1 MQTSSDRVAVPITI
15 PTLPTVSLGNA
26 PIPIS
31 SAYNTTDG
39 VFCVTSLL
47 TQLTAYFG
55 ANFTLPHLEGL
66 FTGANTTAIHLAKN
80 ISSTILCNYCIFAAV
95 DVIEDAYPVVGEITP
110 QAVLAYFNMSS
121 SLNSTVNEILNGTCA
136 YDSLSVTS
144 SKYPFPCLN
153 KLALE

>member
-1 MQTSSDRVAVPITI
+1 VLLSSNYYTNESYGG
-15 PTLPTVSLGNA
+15 TLGNA

-55 ANFTLPHLEGL
+55 ANFTLPYLEGL
-66 FTGANTTAIHLAKN
+66 VSGTNTTAIHLAKN
-80 ISSTILCNYCIFAAV
+80 ISTTILCNDCIFAAV
-95 DVIEDAYPVVGEITP
+95 DVIEDEYPVVGQITP
-110 QAVLAYFNMSS
+110 QEVLAYFNMSS

-136 YDSLSVTS
+136 YESLAVTM
-144 SKYPFPCLN
+144 SKHCLSIY
-153 KLALE
+153 

>member
-1 MQTSSDRVAVPITI
+1 MLLSSNYYTNESYGG
-15 PTLPTVSLGNA
+15 TLGNA

-55 ANFTLPHLEGL
+55 ANFTLPYLEGL
-66 FTGANTTAIHLAKN
+66 VSGTNTTAIHLAKN
-80 ISSTILCNYCIFAAV
+80 ISTTILCNDCIFAAV
-95 DVIEDAYPVVGEITP
+95 DVIEDEYPVVGQITP
-110 QAVLAYFNMSS
+110 QEVLAYFNMSS

-136 YDSLSVTS
+136 YESLAVTM
-144 SKYPFPCLN
+144 SKHCLSIY
-153 KLALE
+153 